1 MSILYKEN
9 IHCCKYILKEQ
20 VEIMIQH
27 SQKKFQ
33 PVYVADVL
41 ENNISE
47 ADRRQLAPDNSCCCG
62 NNQDKLIF
70 TRNKTR

>member
-1 MSILYKEN
+1 
-9 IHCCKYILKEQ
+9 
-20 VEIMIQH
+20 MIQH
-27 SQKKFQ
+27 FQKKFQ